1 MTRWRVLT
9 ARLSEWIRQRRIDV
23 DTDAELQAHLDHLA
37 DDYVRRGLSPDEARR
52 AARRDFGGLEQTRE
66 AVRDR
71 RGLRPLDTLLGDV
84 RYAARL
90 LVKAPGFSVAAI
102 ATIALGIGAATTI
115 FTLVD
120 GVMLRPLPYTDPGRL
135 VAIWE
140 LLTPATPQASEA
152 ATPERI
158 VVAPANLAD
167 YQRARLLTSMAGFVE
182 TTRNF
187 VGAGSPERLVGEE
200 VTGDYFAVLGVP
212 PLHGRGI
219 AGTEAASGAK
229 VMVVSHAFWRDR
241 LGGTTDAIGRS
252 VRIDDIAYEIVGVMP
267 ESFRGVSELQGAA
280 KSYWI
285 PLAFPA
291 DVLSNRMDHQVAVV
305 ARLAASATSTQL
317 GEELRGIAASFPPP
331 KTGALSVEVTALDAD
346 VTRDVRPL
354 LLLLSAAVA
363 LVLLLACVNVASLLI
378 VRSIARRREIAVRLA
393 LGATRAR
400 VVRELLTQS
409 VLLAVCAAIA
419 GFGLAVLL
427 TNGLLAVVPISIP
440 RLDGV
445 AIDGRALWFAIGVS
459 TLTGLLFGALP
470 ALQLTRSAP
479 GDVLATTERVVAG
492 SWASRARAGLMMG
505 EIALA
510 TLLIVGAAL
519 MVRSLMTLNAV
530 PLGFDSS
537 NVLTANVR
545 LPDSRYAATEA
556 RLAFFERVAAEA
568 ARLPGA
574 QSVSFGNRLPLR
586 GGWTSG
592 FIIEP
597 ATELTGTSAGFQA
610 VSPAY
615 FDLYRIPILRGRG
628 ITDGDREGRPGVAVV
643 NEEFVRRFFPNVD
656 PIGQRVKRFPKA
668 PPMEIVGVVGDV
680 RRTSRERPVE
690 PELYLPAA
698 QTSLYPLRL
707 EQIAVRFSQDPAL
720 RAADLRAAIWTVDP
734 AQPVAAVR
742 TLDEILALQQGER
755 RFQALL
761 IAVFAALALALTVV
775 GIYGVVAY
783 AVSQRTPE
791 IALRMALGA
800 TTARIHGWIL
810 MHWLR
815 LIGASAAIGLGAA
828 LLLGGLV
835 RAMLFG
841 VTPVDAPALGG
852 AVLVIAVTAATAC
865 LVAARGA
872 TRVDAASVLK

>member
-1 MTRWRVLT
+1 MTLWRVLA
-9 ARLSEWIRQRRIDV
+9 ARLSEWIRQRRIDA

-52 AARRDFGGLEQTRE
+52 AARRDFGGLEPARE

-71 RGLRPLDTLLGDV
+71 RGFRPLDTLLGDV

-102 ATIALGIGAATTI
+102 ATLALGIGAATTI

-120 GVMLRPLPYTDPGRL
+120 GVMLRPLPYTDPDRL

-140 LLTPATPQASEA
+140 LLTPTTPQANEA
-152 ATPERI
+152 AAPERI

-167 YQRARLLTSMAGFVE
+167 YRRARLLTSMAGFVE

-200 VTGDYFAVLGVP
+200 VTGEYFAVLGVP
-212 PLHGRGI
+212 PLHGRAL
-219 AGTEAASGAK
+219 AGADAASAAK

-241 LGGTTDAIGRS
+241 LGSTAAAIGRS

-267 ESFRGVSELQGAA
+267 ESFRGVSGLQGAA
-280 KSYWI
+280 TSFWI

-305 ARLAASATSTQL
+305 ARLAAAATPLQL
-317 GEELRGIAASFPPP
+317 GDELRGIAATFPPP
-331 KTGALSVEVTALDAD
+331 KTGSLSVEVTALDAD
-346 VTRDVRPL
+346 VTREVRPL
-354 LLLLSAAVA
+354 LLLLSTAVA

-409 VLLAVCAAIA
+409 VLLAVGAAIA
-419 GFGLAVLL
+419 GLGLAVWL
-427 TNGLLAVVPISIP
+427 TNGLLAVVPITLP
-440 RLDGV
+440 RLDAV
-445 AIDGRALWFAIGVS
+445 AIDGRALWFAGGVS
-459 TLTGLLFGALP
+459 ALTGLLFGALP

-492 SWASRARAGLMMG
+492 SWASRARTGLMMG

-545 LPDSRYAATEA
+545 LPDSRYATTAA
-556 RLAFFERVAAEA
+556 RLAFFERVAAEV

-574 QSVSFGNRLPLR
+574 QSVAFGNRLPLR

-597 ATELTGTSAGFQA
+597 ATGLTGTSAGFQA

-643 NEEFVRRFFPNVD
+643 NEEFVRRFFPTVD

-668 PPMEIVGVVGDV
+668 PTMEIVGVVGDV

-690 PELYLPAA
+690 PELYLPVA

-734 AQPVAAVR
+734 AQPVAAVG
-742 TLDEILALQQGER
+742 TLDEILALQQGKR

-761 IAVFAALALALTVV
+761 IGVFAALALVLTVV

-800 TTARIHGWIL
+800 TTTRIHGWIL

-815 LIGASAAIGLGAA
+815 LIAASAAIGLGAA
-828 LLLGGLV
+828 LLLGGVV

-841 VTPVDAPALGG
+841 VTPVDAPAFGG
-852 AVLVIAVTAATAC
+852 AVLVIAVTAAIAS

-872 TRVDAASVLK
+872 TRVEAASVLK